1 MIKIRRPL
9 VTTFLL
15 FVIVSSVYYMTSSGG
30 NTGSLGLSSPL
41 NLLNFNPL
49 QQIQEDSLI
58 ERPPLAEETENK
70 DKAPSD
76 SISDLTHDQG
86 EEIVKDEVSDSIS
99 NLTNDHVKNGE
110 DEKSKKKPKKAKK
123 VESELE
129 DGFTETPFMPK
140 MADETL
146 KAQLGNAAW
155 KLFHTILARYPDKP
169 SKQEQATLKQ
179 YINLFAQVYPCGDCA
194 RHFRKLLNKYP
205 PQTLSRKNAALWG
218 CDIHNK
224 VNTRLNKPIY
234 DCTNILEDYD
244 CGCGEDEK
252 EADFTLGNKSINELN
267 KEKETVEK
275 ETNEKESNEKES
287 NEQVDDIDSS
297 EKKQAPAEKGSRS
310 RRLPH
315 KNKKKKKVN
324 ASAKEAKEHLNNI
337 IISEKEEEPQ
347 LGG

>member
-41 NLLNFNPL
+41 NLSNFNP
-49 QQIQEDSLI
+49 
-58 ERPPLAEETENK
+58 
-70 DKAPSD
+70 
-76 SISDLTHDQG
+76 ISDLTHDQG

-123 VESELE
+123 VESESE

-205 PQTLSRKNAALWG
+205 PQTSSRKNAALWG

-252 EADFTLGNKSINELN
+252 EADFTLGNK
-267 KEKETVEK
+267 T
-275 ETNEKESNEKES
+275 
-287 NEQVDDIDSS
+287 
-297 EKKQAPAEKGSRS
+297 
-310 RRLPH
+310 
-315 KNKKKKKVN
+315 
-324 ASAKEAKEHLNNI
+324 KEAKEHLNNI